1 MRINRLYFI
10 VDKNLFNLILFEAQD
25 SFMSMADHE
34 IANEAFKLY
43 TQQGLDIRL
52 ASRVI
57 STRIIEQEVINMYP

>member
-1 MRINRLYFI
+1 
-10 VDKNLFNLILFEAQD
+10 
-25 SFMSMADHE
+25 MSMADHE

-57 STRIIEQEVINMYP
+57 STRIIEQEVIVEYEDKQGRHQCSFDKLVVASGRKPNTEI